1 MFNFLLN
8 IRNRFNFFLR
18 QKIHVSRKN
27 YSHINEDKSEL
38 NFSDEEKNLEKD
50 LINKY
55 KLFDYKNNSSIINY
69 CQNLYT
75 LYFLDKYMEIEKSKG
90 LSVLDIGSK
99 NWFYVQGEYSFFKY
113 FTENLNLDGVE
124 LDAYRLYSNLF
135 TRVEVAKFYMKNLA
149 VTTYIPANLLD
160 LNKKY
165 DYIIWILPFVKIEPL
180 RTWELPDS
188 YFAPQKL
195 LKHAYSLLNRN
206 GKMLIINQ
214 GEDEFKIQK
223 QLLNEQG
230 IINYYCEKLNTPFYK
245 YKNERYISVIKK
257 D

>member
-27 YSHINEDKSEL
+27 YFEKNEDKSEL
-38 NFSDEEKNLEKD
+38 NFSDEEKKLEKD

-55 KLFDYKNNSSIINY
+55 KLSDYKNNSSIINY

-75 LYFLDKYMEIEKSKG
+75 LYFLDKYMNIEKSKE

-135 TRVEVAKFYMKNLA
+135 TRAEVAKFYIKNL
-149 VTTYIPANLLD
+149 VGTTYIPANLLD

-195 LKHAYSLLNRN
+195 LKHAYSQLNQN

-214 GEDEFKIQK
+214 GEDEFNIQK
-223 QLLNEQG
+223 QLLKEQG
-230 IINYYCEKLNTPFYK
+230 IANYYCEKLNIPFYE